1 MFPPLWKADRKDGR
15 ARETASEEERQKW
28 EQVRLSQT
36 NPKKEEKKKTKERGK
51 NLEEETK

>member
-15 ARETASEEERQKW
+15 VRETASEEERQKW

-36 NPKKEEKKKTKERGK
+36 NPKKEEKKTKERGK